1 MAENKQIEEMALAIC
16 KSRGVTNGEG
26 CEWCGQDSLCLYQ
39 QIAMSLYG
47 AGYRKQE
54 WISVKDALPEDEQ
67 TVLTIDTEREMQVCF
82 YETAQKGVFQLF
94 HGLVS
99 VYNITHWMPLPQSPK
114 GE

>member
-1 MAENKQIEEMALAIC
+1 MAEKKQIDGMARLMC
-16 KSRGVTNGEG
+16 KFYADDPNCRRCPNCWVR
-26 CEWCGQDSLCLYQ
+26 DVAKVLYE
-39 QIAMSLYG
+39 

-99 VYNITHWMPLPQSPK
+99 VYNITHWMPLPQPPK

>member
-1 MAENKQIEEMALAIC
+1 MTDQKKQRYEIEEILAENLTLYD
-16 KSRGVTNGEG
+16 GVTTFCAGDF
-26 CEWCGQDSLCLYQ
+26 EWCAYQ
-39 QIAMSLYG
+39 LMEN
-47 AGYRKQE
+47 GYRKQE

-99 VYNITHWMPLPQSPK
+99 VYNITHWMPLPQPPK